1 MVYPKNK
8 SVVAGKKSDN
18 LSTKSSVLWEE
29 KQTLG
34 QRDMT
39 IGHPSRSL

>member
-1 MVYPKNK
+1 MVYPKNR
-8 SVVAGKKSDN
+8 SVQCCRKKSDN
-18 LSTKSSVLWEE
+18 LGTKSSVLWEE

-39 IGHPSRSL
+39 IGHPCR